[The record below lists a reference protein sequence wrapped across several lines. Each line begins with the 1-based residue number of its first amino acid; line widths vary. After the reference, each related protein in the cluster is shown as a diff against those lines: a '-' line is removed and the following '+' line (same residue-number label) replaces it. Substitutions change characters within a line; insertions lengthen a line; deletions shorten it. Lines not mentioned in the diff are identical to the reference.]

1 MSPHLFALSLPLS
14 PQHNPRAIWTP
25 IPVVPPDLFT
35 THAATIDS
43 ALAHACRAHRLAPD
57 AADEFRSWA
66 TVRLLENDQAILRKF
81 QERSKLRTFLVT
93 VVQRLYLDWRNAEWG
108 KWRPTA
114 DARRLGLVA
123 IELER
128 LVLRDQLA
136 YSEAVHT
143 LGSRGV
149 ATPDE
154 CEAAWVQLPRRPRR
168 KRVDEE
174 DMASLPSNSSASEL
188 VDSEEARAEVTAL
201 CDALARAL
209 AALPDADRTILQ
221 LRYWSGQT
229 VARIAALTGED
240 QKALY
245 RRFDRLCADLRRR
258 LEGEGLS
265 ARALAALAERLGGI
279 GENDEVEDAV
289 ALGSGSPS
297 LRPSHLTSTG
307 GEHV

>member
-1 MSPHLFALSLPLS
+1 MSPPSFALSLPAA
-14 PQHNPRAIWTP
+14 PHNNPRALWN
-25 IPVVPPDLFT
+25 PVVPPDLFT
-35 THAATIDS
+35 QHFETIDS
-43 ALAHACRAHRLAPD
+43 ALAHACRVHRLAPD
-57 AADEFRSWA
+57 VADEFRSWA
-66 TVRLLENDQAILRKF
+66 TIRLLDNDQAILRKF
-81 QERSKLRTFLVT
+81 QERSKMRTFLIT

-114 DARRLGLVA
+114 EARRLGIVA

-143 LGSRGV
+143 LVSRGLST
-149 ATPDE
+149 ADE
-154 CEAAWVQLPRRPRR
+154 CEAVWVQLPRRPRR

-174 DMASLPSNSSASEL
+174 DMAALPSNSSASEL

-201 CDALARAL
+201 CDALTRAM
-209 AALPDADRTILQ
+209 AALSDADRTILQ

-229 VARIAALTGED
+229 VARIAALTGEN

-245 RRFDRLCADLRRR
+245 RRFDRLAADLRHR

-265 ARALAALAERLGGI
+265 ARALAVLAERFGAIGG
-279 GENDEVEDAV
+279 DDDA
-289 ALGSGSPS
+289 GSPVVMTPGTPP
-297 LRPSHLTSTG
+297 LRPSPLISTG